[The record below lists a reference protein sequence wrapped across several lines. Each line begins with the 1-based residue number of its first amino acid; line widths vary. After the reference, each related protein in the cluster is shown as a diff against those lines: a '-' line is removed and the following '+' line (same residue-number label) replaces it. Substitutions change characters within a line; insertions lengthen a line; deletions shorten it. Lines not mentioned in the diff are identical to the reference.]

1 MKTFISFLTLLW
13 IGELGIRRNDI
24 ILTTKRDQ
32 IDERVFYDI
41 LFCFR
46 SFVKYLI
53 STDES
58 IED

>member
-24 ILTTKRDQ
+24 ILTTKRGQ
-32 IDERVFYDI
+32 IDERVYRR
-41 LFCFR
+41 FCYW

>member
-32 IDERVFYDI
+32 IDERAYKRFY
-41 LFCFR
+41 
-46 SFVKYLI
+46 FVIGHL
-53 STDES
+53 
-58 IED
+58 